1 MSRDAPS
8 FSPRSIRARRDTSR
22 SRVAAR
28 EAIASTADRVARPGG
43 AVARPPHV
51 AGERANSSRRL
62 RNRRRREK
70 SARRRSRLPPRARRD
85 RACAWSRRSARR
97 LPSLLVVDARLGLT
111 AAPVDRLS
119 EITELERQWMPIVQT
134 TLEMNYPALHQELIG
149 NYQRVT
155 APVLLPLVQEVLAR
169 IEGLELSPDPERQQA
184 RRSCG
189 AAPDLRRAERI
200 ARIFVDV
207 PAHAT
212 QR

>member
-1 MSRDAPS
+1 MARLTIVQKHARFAAFLLALSRPHIIKPMEKVG
-8 FSPRSIRARRDTSR
+8 FTPEHWNRAWSL
-22 SRVAAR
+22 
-28 EAIASTADRVARPGG
+28 I
-43 AVARPPHV
+43 
-51 AGERANSSRRL
+51 
-62 RNRRRREK
+62 
-70 SARRRSRLPPRARRD
+70 RRS
-85 RACAWSRRSARR
+85 
-97 LPSLLVVDARLGLT
+97 VDARLGLT

-119 EITELERQWMPIVQT
+119 EITDLERQWMPIVQT